1 MSESLDHPNQR
12 SGLHGRAGYGYLHVA
27 GQMTFIVGVTL
38 FLLGII
44 SWMVADTHQERGNT
58 YWAWSVLILAGGLIV
73 AAGYLFWRM
82 MVSWQ
87 FLH

>member
-1 MSESLDHPNQR
+1 MI
-12 SGLHGRAGYGYLHVA
+12 
-27 GQMTFIVGVTL
+27 FIIATTL

-58 YWAWSVLILAGGLIV
+58 YWAWSFLCLAGGLIV

-82 MVSWQ
+82 VG
-87 FLH
+87 